1 MGRQIVYCEGCGHN
15 LREDD
20 FEKNRARMLDNKPF
34 CAECRPFKP
43 GDVEQGRR
51 SSSGKVSAGG
61 GQSRKNTT
69 GSIPIIAPPR
79 RPGSGP
85 GGSNPVPIIA
95 GVGGVL
101 FVVLIFAVSQ
111 GGSKRPPVAESTPI
125 PPIDPPIVRRVE
137 ASPPPPPPSP
147 PPPITPPVSRGTP
160 PPPSPP
166 TGPLVAPTASEKLDA
181 FLAQIRGIIQSD
193 ERQERTEEILNMFI
207 AAAKFAGPR
216 AAEVAKMKSEYVG
229 TLNESVRRAVAW
241 GEWRI
246 TSSGDPVQTQLLPSH
261 NGRDNVYM
269 THPPDRGVPAKLER
283 DVDVPAGKRTTFSF
297 WVSCHQNGDFE
308 LRVFVDGKQMIKEMI
323 GPPGSGWRQ
332 KSVDLTSYAG
342 KKIALRLEDFPND
355 WNFEHA
361 YWSDFTI
368 TSE

>member
-43 GDVEQGRR
+43 GEVEQGRR
-51 SSSGKVSAGG
+51 SSSGKVPAGG

-85 GGSNPVPIIA
+85 GGSNPIPIIA
-95 GVGGVL
+95 GVGGLL
-101 FVVLIFAVSQ
+101 FVLLIVAVSQ
-111 GGSKRPPVAESTPI
+111 GGSKRAPVVETAPTPPIAPPVA
-125 PPIDPPIVRRVE
+125 RRTE
-137 ASPPPPPPSP
+137 PPPPPP
-147 PPPITPPVSRGTP
+147 PPIAPPVSRGTP
-160 PPPSPP
+160 PPPPPP
-166 TGPLVAPTASEKLDA
+166 TGPLVAPTASEKLDS
-181 FLAQIRGIIQSD
+181 FLSQIRGIIQSD
-193 ERQERTEEILNMFI
+193 ERQERTEEILNMFS

-216 AAEVAKMKSEYVG
+216 AAEVAKMKSEYVA

-241 GEWRI
+241 GDWRI
-246 TSSGDPVQTQLLPSH
+246 TSNGDPVQTQLLPSH

-269 THPPDRGVPAKLER
+269 THPLDRGVPAKLER
-283 DVDVPAGKRTTFSF
+283 DVDVPAGRKTSFSF
-297 WVSCHQNGDFE
+297 WVSCHQSGDFE
-308 LRVFVDGKQMIKEMI
+308 LRVYVDDKAVIREPI
-323 GPPGSGWRQ
+323 GPPGSGWKQ
-332 KSVDLTSYAG
+332 KTLDLTPYAG
-342 KKIALRLEDFPND
+342 KKIALRVENFPTD

-368 TSE
+368 RSE